1 MNQDVVATIAIP
13 SMFAWFA
20 WVIFS
25 TIRRYKIA
33 KLQAEMQTKLLDK
46 VGSGQELLAYAQTE
60 AGRELLES
68 LKVERVSPHGRIIGA
83 LQTGIILLLFGA
95 ALLLLHNHVSV
106 SGEGFVVLGTL
117 ICALGGGAEKRE
129 DGRPRNAATNLRYSR
144 HAFTIPIAR
153 DGRNGL
159 RFPTNALFR
168 HYALLGNVLN
178 LR

>member
-1 MNQDVVATIAIP
+1 MNEDVVAIIAIP

-33 KLQAEMQTKLLDK
+33 KLQAEVQTKLLDK

-68 LKVERVSPHGRIIGA
+68 LKVERVSPHVRIISA

-95 ALLLLHNHVSV
+95 GLLLLHNHVSV
-106 SGEGFVVLGTL
+106 GGEGFAVFGTL
-117 ICALGGGAEKRE
+117 ICALGVGFSLSAAASYYLSKSFGLLNGAASH
-129 DGRPRNAATNLRYSR
+129 GR
-144 HAFTIPIAR
+144 
-153 DGRNGL
+153 
-159 RFPTNALFR
+159 
-168 HYALLGNVLN
+168 
-178 LR
+178 

>member
-33 KLQAEMQTKLLDK
+33 KLQAEVQTKLLDK

-68 LKVERVSPHGRIIGA
+68 PTNRNYSSLVRRSSFVAAQSCVCFRRRLRRLRHIDLRPRSGLCAVSRCILLPLKVIRAAERRGQSRAMSCVDAMGA
-83 LQTGIILLLFGA
+83 
-95 ALLLLHNHVSV
+95 
-106 SGEGFVVLGTL
+106 
-117 ICALGGGAEKRE
+117 
-129 DGRPRNAATNLRYSR
+129 
-144 HAFTIPIAR
+144 
-153 DGRNGL
+153 
-159 RFPTNALFR
+159 
-168 HYALLGNVLN
+168 
-178 LR
+178 